1 VEISVPNLTKIG
13 QGIWNVQ
20 VEIPNDFHETFCCSA
35 IFVNNAY
42 TEFHENKGDNIAADT
57 KS

>member
-1 VEISVPNLTKIG
+1 MKILG
-13 QGIWNVQ
+13 QGMWNEQ
-20 VEIPNDFHETFCCSA
+20 VEIPNDFHGTCGCSA

-42 TEFHENKGDNIAADT
+42 TEFNESTTSNVAADI